1 MSLNLNLN
9 PLPDEARQKL
19 NRINEAIGDTIAELY
34 DPEAL
39 ILFGSYAHG
48 QPDEWGDVDLLIIS
62 EAFQTISKL
71 RRRSQFLINTGAYL
85 QKGMDIEPLCLTPIE
100 FLDGIQLATIAREA
114 LDTGVVLF
122 DRTGITERAKQKL
135 NQKRRSPRPTVVRTF
150 EEQKRRLGPVDQLEV
165 QLVGQADSV
174 RRYEMMYSLRSVIV
188 NTWAGW
194 MKDKYPDLSDI
205 ERSRLLFE
213 KLQEDV

>member
-1 MSLNLNLN
+1 MSLNLNLDL
-9 PLPDEARQKL
+9 LPEDGRQKL
-19 NRINEAIGDTIAELY
+19 NRINEAIGDSIVELY

-48 QPDEWGDVDLLIIS
+48 EPDEWSDVDLLIVS
-62 EAFQTISKL
+62 GAFQTTPKL
-71 RRRSQFLINTGAYL
+71 HRRSQFLINTEAYL
-85 QKGMDIEPLCLTPIE
+85 QKGMDIEPLCLTPVE
-100 FLDGIQLATIAREA
+100 FLDGIQLATIEREA
-114 LDTGVVLF
+114 LDIGVVLF
-122 DRTGITERAKQKL
+122 DRTGITGRAKQKL
-135 NQKRRSPRPTVVRTF
+135 KQKRRSPRPAVVRTF